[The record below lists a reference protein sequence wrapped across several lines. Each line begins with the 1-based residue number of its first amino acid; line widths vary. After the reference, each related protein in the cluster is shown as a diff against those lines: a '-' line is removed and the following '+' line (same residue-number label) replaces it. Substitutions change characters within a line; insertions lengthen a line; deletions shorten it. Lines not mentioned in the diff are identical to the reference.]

1 MLKMHKTND
10 ILLELN
16 SVTKHFKV
24 QAMVQTVLKKKEY
37 VHAMDDIS
45 FTVKK
50 GEILSIVGE
59 SGSGKTTT
67 AKVIAK
73 IHHADSG
80 EIKFNGKS
88 IYDECYTKDRL
99 SYKRQVQMIFQ
110 DPFASLNPTHTIK
123 SIMARPFVIHGISD
137 KNNIDQKISEV
148 LVKVGMEPPEQY
160 MNKFPHELSG
170 GQRQRINIAR
180 VISINPSLVLAD
192 EPTSMLDVSIRM
204 IIMNMMKK
212 FRDEQGVSYLYITHD
227 LAGARYISDRIAVM
241 YAGMIMEIG
250 KADDVIQ
257 KAYHPY
263 TQLLRSAAPQPEKQF
278 RNIRLTTRGDLP
290 SLINPPSGCRFH
302 PRCPNAEPECSNQI
316 PAMREIEQDHLVR
329 CTLA

>member
-1 MLKMHKTND
+1 MAETND
-10 ILLELN
+10 ILLELK
-16 SVTKHFKV
+16 SVTKHFRV
-24 QAMVQTVLKKKEY
+24 HEFLKKVAY

-45 FTVKK
+45 FKIRR

-67 AKVIAK
+67 AKLVAK
-73 IHHADSG
+73 IHRADSG
-80 EIKFNGKS
+80 EITFNGKS
-88 IYDECYTKDRL
+88 IYDETYTRDRL
-99 SYKRQVQMIFQ
+99 SYKRQIQMIFQ
-110 DPFASLNPTHTIK
+110 DPFASLNPTQTIK
-123 SIMARPFVIHGISD
+123 AIMSRPFVIHRLAEK
-137 KNNIDQKISEV
+137 KNINARIHEILK
-148 LVKVGMEPPEQY
+148 KVGMDPPEQY

-180 VISINPSLVLAD
+180 VISVNPALVLAD

-212 FRDEQGVSYLYITHD
+212 FRDEQGISYLYITHD

-278 RNIRLTTRGDLP
+278 RNTKLTARGDLP
-290 SLINPPSGCRFH
+290 SLINPPSGCRFN
-302 PRCPNAEPECSNQI
+302 PRCPKAGPECSKKI
-316 PAMREIEQDHLVR
+316 PDLIEVKQNHLVR
-329 CTLA
+329 CILAKED

>member
-1 MLKMHKTND
+1 MHKSND

-24 QAMVQTVLKKKEY
+24 QDFLKRTEY

-45 FTVKK
+45 FMVKK

-73 IHHADSG
+73 IHQADSG
-80 EIKFNGKS
+80 KIKFKGKS
-88 IYDECYTKDRL
+88 IYDEAYTRNRL
-99 SYKRQVQMIFQ
+99 TYRRQVQMIFQ

-123 SIMARPFVIHGISD
+123 SIMVRPFVIHGLAD
-137 KNNIDQKISEV
+137 KKSIEQKICDI
-148 LVKVGMEPPEQY
+148 LIKVGMDPPEQY

-278 RNIRLTTRGDLP
+278 RNTRLTTQGDLP
-290 SLINPPSGCRFH
+290 SLINPPNGCRFH
-302 PRCPNAEPECSNQI
+302 PRCPKAKPDCSKQI
-316 PAMREIEQDHLVR
+316 PAMREIEPDHLVR
-329 CTLA
+329 CVYA

>member
-1 MLKMHKTND
+1 MQKSND
-10 ILLELN
+10 ILLELK

-24 QAMVQTVLKKKEY
+24 QDFLKKAEY

-80 EIKFNGKS
+80 EIKFKGKS
-88 IYDECYTKDRL
+88 IYDESYTKDRL

-123 SIMARPFVIHGISD
+123 SILTRPFVIHRLAD
-137 KNNIDQKISEV
+137 KKNIQPRINEILK
-148 LVKVGMEPPEQY
+148 KVGMEPPEQY
-160 MNKFPHELSG
+160 TDKFPHELSG

-180 VISINPSLVLAD
+180 VISVNPALVLAD

-212 FRDEQGVSYLYITHD
+212 FRDEQGISYLYITHD

-278 RNIRLTTRGDLP
+278 RNTRLTTRGDLP
-290 SLINPPSGCRFH
+290 SLINPPKGCRFH
-302 PRCPNAEPECSNQI
+302 PRCPKAEPECSKQI
-316 PAMREIEQDHLVR
+316 PVMREIEQDHLVR
-329 CTLA
+329 CILA

>member
-1 MLKMHKTND
+1 MAETNN
-10 ILLELN
+10 ILLELK
-16 SVTKHFKV
+16 SVTKHFRV
-24 QAMVQTVLKKKEY
+24 QEFLKKVEY
-37 VHAMDDIS
+37 VHAMDDVS
-45 FTVKK
+45 FSVGK

-67 AKVIAK
+67 AKLVAK
-73 IHHADSG
+73 IHRADSG
-80 EIKFNGKS
+80 EIKFRGKS
-88 IYDECYTKDRL
+88 IYVEKNFQDRL

-123 SIMARPFVIHGISD
+123 SIMARPFIIHGLAD
-137 KNNIDQKISEV
+137 KKNINSRIHEILK
-148 LVKVGMEPPEQY
+148 KVGMDPPEQY

-180 VISINPSLVLAD
+180 IISINPALVLAD

-212 FRDEQGVSYLYITHD
+212 FRDEQGISYLYITHD

-250 KADDVIQ
+250 KAYDVIQ

-278 RNIRLTTRGDLP
+278 RSTRLTTRGDLP
-290 SLINPPSGCRFH
+290 SLINPPPGCRFN
-302 PRCPNAEPECSNQI
+302 PRCPNVEPECSRDI
-316 PAMREIEQDHLVR
+316 PDLREVKKDHLVR
-329 CTLA
+329 CILAKNNQ